1 MAQQTILVVE
11 DEYGSAEVL
20 QLVLEIEGYRVLL
33 ASNGREA
40 LDLMAQHRPDLVLT
54 DFMMP
59 IMSGAQLGAAL
70 RERPATSPIAIVM
83 MSAAEES
90 VVRRQFR
97 DYNAFLRKPFSV
109 EALLP
114 VVRKLVAT
122 PRLTGT

>member
-114 VVRKLVAT
+114 VVRKLVST